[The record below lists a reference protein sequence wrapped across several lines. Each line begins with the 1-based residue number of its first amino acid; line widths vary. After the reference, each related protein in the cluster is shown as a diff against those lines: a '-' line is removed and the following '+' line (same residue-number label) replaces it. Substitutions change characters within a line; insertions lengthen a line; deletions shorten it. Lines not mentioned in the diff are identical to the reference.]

1 MSGAEVS
8 VWRYLIGSVCLL
20 LVSVSLKGSRDLITP
35 LRQHGMQI
43 TILSVFGMALGQL
56 LFHWSLDFA
65 SVTQVATM
73 VTTMPMGVV
82 VMDFVIN
89 RTKIS
94 APKIVSGVGAF
105 AGVVLLLTDGY
116 VQQLSIGGSA
126 LYGVVMALGCSVIG
140 SCYLVLVR
148 PLIQSYGAIRIT
160 TLTFVLGA
168 VALWVTVGVA
178 WEIWVDP
185 TTLFER
191 PSEAYWSLLVL
202 GIWNTCIGF
211 ILWFW
216 GLICGTGY
224 GSSQL
229 PVFFE
234 TRHRCVVSASDLG
247 ESD

>member
-1 MSGAEVS
+1 MLSGMSGAEVS

-35 LRQHGMQI
+35 LRRHGMQI

-116 VQQLSIGGSA
+116 VQQLSIGGA
-126 LYGVVMALGCSVIG
+126 LC
-140 SCYLVLVR
+140 
-148 PLIQSYGAIRIT
+148 
-160 TLTFVLGA
+160 
-168 VALWVTVGVA
+168 
-178 WEIWVDP
+178 
-185 TTLFER
+185 
-191 PSEAYWSLLVL
+191 
-202 GIWNTCIGF
+202 
-211 ILWFW
+211 
-216 GLICGTGY
+216 TGW
-224 GSSQL
+224 
-229 PVFFE
+229 
-234 TRHRCVVSASDLG
+234 
-247 ESD
+247 